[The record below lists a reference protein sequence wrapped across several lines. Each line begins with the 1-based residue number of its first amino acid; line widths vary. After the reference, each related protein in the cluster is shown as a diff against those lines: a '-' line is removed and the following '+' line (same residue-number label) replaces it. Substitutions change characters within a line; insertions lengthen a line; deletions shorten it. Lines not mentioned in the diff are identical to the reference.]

1 MPAGVPFPARPWPG
15 IAADKPPRIGA
26 PVVLASI
33 VGALWAMLPAYVPN
47 NAAVVLGGGPP
58 VDGGRRLGGAR
69 LLGDGKT
76 WRGTVG
82 GTATGVALALV
93 LDAVR
98 PSIGAAVGGAPPPI
112 PPSVAVGLAG
122 GAMLGDVVA
131 SFLKRRLGR
140 ARGASVPGLD
150 QLDFVVGAIG
160 TTALIA
166 PAWVARVFT
175 PAATIAV
182 VVLTP
187 ALHLGTNLVAHR
199 LGLKGE
205 PW

>member
-1 MPAGVPFPARPWPG
+1 ML
-15 IAADKPPRIGA
+15 A
-26 PVVLASI
+26 PI

-47 NAAVVLGGGPP
+47 NAAVVFGGGPP
-58 VDGGRRLGGAR
+58 IDGGRRLWGTR

-76 WRGTVG
+76 WRGTAA
-82 GTATGVALALV
+82 GTAAGVAVALV

-98 PSIGAAVGGAPPPI
+98 LPVGAALGVALPPI
-112 PPSVAVGLAG
+112 PPLVAVGLAG

-150 QLDFVVGAIG
+150 QLDFVAGALG
-160 TTALIA
+160 TTALVA
-166 PAWVARVFT
+166 PGWVAQVF
-175 PAATIAV
+175 PPVAVVAV

-187 ALHLGTNLVAHR
+187 ALHLGTNVVAHR
-199 LGLKGE
+199 LGLKAE